1 MARSAATACQFA
13 DKCARRSCLF
23 AHPSGPL
30 CPVFPAPC
38 NVVGVCRCR
47 HPPSGA
53 NVKQRAPCRHGDACT
68 NPECKFDHAGGPLC
82 RFFTRGS
89 CKPPEGKSCPFRHPV
104 PPIREATAQQP
115 VRARPDSAVPAV
127 DPVASKGKTTTARKP
142 ECRPTPPPPP
152 QRESKGRPTT
162 PTSVQTA
169 RAPQPDKRPPP
180 QHLKKA
186 PFKPLKPAPE
196 KAAGKPRVDRVQWAL
211 AGHERAVQAETRQLQ
226 SLLATANQSLGLD
239 EQHEAT
245 CRAHRA
251 RLEELRDQQAV
262 FLEVTDRI
270 NQPAYAALLRSERE
284 RDNLLKREV
293 YRFHARLPALA
304 KRLQIEA
311 HLANPSCRFT
321 VIQGQTG
328 SGKSTQIPQ
337 YAADLPCFAGK
348 RIICSQPRKLAATS
362 LATRVAFEYAAGWS
376 QAKPGRDVGFRVGGK
391 SKCFSS
397 ARIEYVTEALL
408 LDMIARAR
416 RSVAAKEDNPFR
428 DVGCVVVDEAH
439 ERSIT
444 CDLIMGS
451 LKENHPSWRHVKVA
465 ITSATI
471 DLNLFSSFF
480 ENAPIVEIPGRMFPV
495 DVQYIAQ
502 PGQRSSVV
510 DAAKVASVVAD
521 CALMIQVAFP
531 DPADGD
537 VLCFLPGQDDVLRAK
552 DVFERRV
559 QAQLAA
565 ATAGDAAYW
574 RRVQAHAL
582 YGKQHPDEQ
591 ARVFEQPADKSAP
604 RQRRVIFATDVAET
618 SITIDGVVFVVDS
631 GLRKAMVYDP
641 VRNMSS
647 LQVQTVSRSSAL
659 QRAGRAGRTRP
670 GKCFRLYSQQE
681 FQDMEIGKSA
691 EIFQQPLTLALLT
704 LQRMSIDPRTFHWIE
719 PPTPSAMDS
728 AEQELVLLGA
738 LDAERRITSLGRLV
752 AEVQVD
758 PKIVR
763 MIDRADRLGCED
775 VGIDLAA
782 VLSVANIF
790 YYRGD
795 KKDKRAQEQAR
806 AKQSAL
812 LLLDQGDVVTMFRAY
827 RAWKAVLEGDNGGS
841 DEPNASPPLTGDG
854 STPSNRADVGDDED
868 EDEDSGEWHSAIAA
882 NINALSTKRSMVR
895 QTAPGFAD
903 DGDDGDA
910 ESLTSVDDADND
922 DLMSVQSVESED
934 YAASTQSGSSAG
946 ASADQPNKPKKRLNE
961 SRAKAWCIRHSVNA
975 KAVGIARAAA
985 KELRR
990 TLNGAPSRSRD
1001 SSRPDQTSAVSD
1013 DTVRRLLVAGYFLN
1027 ASVAKPVVANKHV
1040 RYPRPQYFAL
1050 DSGVLGCVFLGS
1062 AIDLLAKQQQTLP
1075 SWVIFD
1081 SILRLKDRPFL
1092 TLVTPIEGEWIR
1104 EECPDFHAVCMQK
1117 AAELPIATLEWTG
1130 LSMALLRGV
1139 FGKAFRNLSRWEAQL
1154 QCTLSLDRDAGTLV
1168 AACAPVREDAIRSSI
1183 DSKIEFMR
1191 RRLESDTT
1199 EETYMGATRAVIGPG
1214 FLVQQLLFGS
1224 EFLSLTLRNLR
1235 ADSDRD
1241 VEARIRAWAAQA
1253 SCPAQAIRCVD
1264 VLRHSDGAPTVT
1276 ATVKFTDKTAAQ
1288 SVYDRIRGD
1297 HSGVAGEAVTVS
1309 PLRALPLQSKEA
1321 IDAHLAGCARVTW
1334 ADGAATGGAKLFFRS
1349 ASEANEFIAQAPT
1362 VLGCT
1367 ASAVG
1372 GAKPAQA
1379 TPQVSSNA
1387 RATTNPQAQTPT
1399 KKDTCSDGSFR
1410 FVFDLDEIN
1419 SLPLEQQVRLRFGV
1433 LIKSGLPV
1441 TMDEVELA
1449 TRVRPANV
1457 AYCKILRK
1465 PVAASA
1471 ARQDTEL
1478 EVRFRR
1484 MLPLLSCL
1492 DDTAVHTDFVDKARH
1507 RAGVVVNFRD
1517 LDSLQ
1522 QTFETAR
1529 ASPLWGETEKPHQ
1542 QPIRMEIEYSF
1553 STTVHSDLHHCF
1565 RRQLAEIIAFAQ
1577 AKGVTYQFQMPTA
1590 SLAASS
1596 ASKNMVV
1603 LSFVGERRVLER
1615 VRAKLDDV
1623 LACEKVDLQDMM
1635 ILFSLTG
1642 RLKLERWMA
1651 EHASAS
1657 EASGLRYFVRW
1668 INKKRELWVYGDADS
1683 RRHVCQ
1689 RLQQLAAELSALD
1702 VLDRVVRLNLK
1713 NLPKEGIKPWL
1724 KQCAAARL
1732 LYFHV
1737 VTRGNRSLMVSG
1749 TDASVQAFVTSMRDQ
1764 RLLYEPRRLDNEASK
1779 PDCGVCYMPVED
1791 PYVSLTLCSH
1801 VFCLDC
1807 LQPMVQAT
1815 TQLPFVCPAPSC
1827 ARALHVDD
1835 ILKIASDTDTIHALV
1850 ESAVF
1855 DFVARS
1861 DGSAMVCVQPGCNQ
1875 ILSTSNVVGTEE
1887 TPGGRCIYC
1896 DHCEDSYCL
1905 DCTATANR
1913 PVVCHSRQ
1921 SCKEFRS
1928 RQPSPQVA
1936 QHMRAIREQ
1945 ILNLTCPHCS
1955 SVFLDFNGCTSVQC
1969 GNPSCSR
1976 YFCANCLIYVSSS
1989 SGDTH
1994 EHVARCPSNPNPA
2007 SYGGRKGY
2015 FVSDEQLAATHGS
2028 IRTRKL
2034 AEYFEREILNAET
2047 RFCVYRR
2054 LKSDLADLGI
2064 DVPVHL
2070 QGTATAEAL
2079 RSLPEEIETAED
2091 KATRQWVQHIRE
2103 KLLNLRCPGCDL
2115 VFVDFDFDSCAALTC
2130 ANPHCKRSF
2139 CAYCL
2144 ADCGA
2149 DAHAHVSQCKQ
2160 NPNRP
2165 YYYVTEAEF
2174 HQVHKVRRER
2184 LIYTCLRDVK
2194 AKDGDQRVQL
2204 VVAALAT
2211 DFGNHGL
2218 DITTQNV

>member
-13 DKCARRSCLF
+13 DKCALRSCVF

-47 HPPSGA
+47 HPPSDA
-53 NVKQRAPCRHGDACT
+53 NVKQRAPCPHGDACT
-68 NPECKFDHAGGPLC
+68 NPECKFDHPGGPMC
-82 RFFTRGS
+82 RFFTRGG
-89 CKPPEGKSCPFRHPV
+89 CKPPEGKPCPFRHPV
-104 PPIREATAQQP
+104 PPTCEATVQP
-115 VRARPDSAVPAV
+115 
-127 DPVASKGKTTTARKP
+127 
-142 ECRPTPPPPP
+142 
-152 QRESKGRPTT
+152 
-162 PTSVQTA
+162 
-169 RAPQPDKRPPP
+169 
-180 QHLKKA
+180 
-186 PFKPLKPAPE
+186 
-196 KAAGKPRVDRVQWAL
+196 WAL
-211 AGHERAVQAETRQLQ
+211 AGHERTVQAEVRQLQ
-226 SLLATANQSLGLD
+226 SLLATANQPLGLD

-337 YAADLPCFAGK
+337 YAADLLCFAGK

-416 RSVAAKEDNPFR
+416 RSVAAKQDNPFR
-428 DVGCVVVDEAH
+428 DVACVVVDEAH

-480 ENAPIVEIPGRMFPV
+480 ENAPVVEIPGRMFPV

-521 CALMIQVAFP
+521 CALMIQVAYP

-559 QAQLAA
+559 QSQVAA
-565 ATAGDAAYW
+565 ATARDVAYW

-582 YGKQHPDEQ
+582 YGKQDPDEQ

-681 FQDMEIGKSA
+681 FQDMEIGNSA

-704 LQRMSIDPRTFHWIE
+704 LQHAGIDPRTFHWIE

-728 AEQELVLLGA
+728 AEQELIFLGA
-738 LDAERRITSLGRLV
+738 LNAERRITSLGRLV

-795 KKDKRAQEQAR
+795 KKEKQAQEQAR

-841 DEPNASPPLTGDG
+841 DEPNASPPLAGDV
-854 STPSNRADVGDDED
+854 STPSNRADVDDGED
-868 EDEDSGEWHSAIAA
+868 EDEDREDWNSAIAA
-882 NINALSTKRSMVR
+882 NINALSTKRLMVR
-895 QTAPGFAD
+895 QTATAFAD
-903 DGDDGDA
+903 DGDED
-910 ESLTSVDDADND
+910 EDND

-934 YAASTQSGSSAG
+934 CAASIHSGSSAG
-946 ASADQPNKPKKRLNE
+946 ASADQPKKQKKRLNE

-975 KAVGIARAAA
+975 KAVSMARAAA

-1001 SSRPDQTSAVSD
+1001 SSRSDQTSTVSD

-1040 RYPRPQYFAL
+1040 RYARPQYFAL
-1050 DSGVLGCVFLGS
+1050 HSGVLGCVFLGS

-1081 SILRLKDRPFL
+1081 SILRLKDQPFL
-1092 TLVTPIEGEWIR
+1092 TLVTPIESEWIR

-1154 QCTLSLDRDAGTLV
+1154 QCTLSLDRDAGTIV
-1168 AACAPVREDAIRSSI
+1168 AACAPVREGAIRSSI
-1183 DSKIEFMR
+1183 DSKIEFLR

-1321 IDAHLAGCARVTW
+1321 IDAHLVGCVRVTW
-1334 ADGAATGGAKLFFRS
+1334 ADGVATGGGKLFFRS

-1379 TPQVSSNA
+1379 TSEISSNA
-1387 RATTNPQAQTPT
+1387 RGNTSPEMQTPT

-1577 AKGVTYQFQMPTA
+1577 AMGVTYQFQMPTA

-1623 LACEKVDLQDMM
+1623 LACEKVDLEDMM

-1875 ILSTSNVVGTEE
+1875 ILSTSNIVGTEE

-1905 DCTATANR
+1905 DCTATASR

-1969 GNPSCSR
+1969 GNPLCSR
-1976 YFCANCLIYVSSS
+1976 YFCANCLIFVSSS

-2015 FVSDEQLAATHGS
+2015 FVSDELLAATHGS

-2054 LKSDLADLGI
+2054 LKSDLVDLGI
-2064 DVPVHL
+2064 DVPLHL

-2091 KATRQWVQHIRE
+2091 QATRQWVQHIRE